1 MFASVATPALE
12 ETAQSGF
19 RAWRHVTHRESALES
34 ALGTDG
40 KKAGAMAI
48 DESSSFFSPWP
59 DRLRHSAII
68 LLTAAL
74 ALSVLVAFGELALAR
89 ACAVWA
95 CIAAAALVPW
105 RLHGAVNAREDV
117 RAVNPVETAAVS
129 AVVAGMPDPAVL
141 LDRAGRVIHLNAA
154 AAQLAPALRRNEL
167 AQFALRSPEIITALR
182 EAIATT
188 EPRRA
193 TYLDHVPVDRW
204 MELIIA
210 PVPVPTLFGGTDK
223 CMLMTFHDQTPLR
236 RVEEMRADFVANAS
250 HELRTPLAAL
260 SGFIDTL
267 QGPARDDAL
276 ARERFLGIMHTQ
288 ATRMARLI
296 DDLLSL
302 SRVELSAHVRPD
314 TSVDIVPIIRQVADG
329 LEPLARERQVAIEID
344 LPDTAETIAGDRE
357 ELLRVFENLIEN
369 ALKYGASGGK
379 VMVSLA
385 HASSGE
391 GAPEIRVKVRDFG
404 PGIAPE
410 HLPRLTERFY
420 RVDVGDSRS
429 QGGTGLGLS
438 LVKHILIRH
447 RGRLLIESVPRNGA
461 TFTACFPQA
470 KMSSST

>member
-1 MFASVATPALE
+1 
-12 ETAQSGF
+12 
-19 RAWRHVTHRESALES
+19 
-34 ALGTDG
+34 
-40 KKAGAMAI
+40 MAI
-48 DESSSFFSPWP
+48 DAPSSFFSPWP

-68 LLTAAL
+68 LLAAGLSL
-74 ALSVLVAFGELALAR
+74 AVLVVFGELSPIR
-89 ACAVWA
+89 AAAVFI

-105 RLHGAVNAREDV
+105 RLHDVVASREDV
-117 RAVNPVETAAVS
+117 RGINPVESAAVS
-129 AVVAGMPDPAVL
+129 AIVAGMPDPAVL

-154 AAQLAPALRRNEL
+154 AAQLAPALRKNEL

-188 EPRRA
+188 ETRRA

-204 MELIIA
+204 MELIIT

-267 QGPARDDAL
+267 QGPAKDDAR
-276 ARERFLGIMHTQ
+276 ARERFLGIMHAQ

-314 TSVDIVPIIRQVADG
+314 TLIDIVPIIRQVADE
-329 LEPLARERQVAIEID
+329 LEPLARERQVAIDID
-344 LPDTAETIAGDRE
+344 LPDTQVPIAGDRE
-357 ELLRVFENLIEN
+357 ELLRLFENLIEN

-379 VMVSLA
+379 VVVSLISA
-385 HASSGE
+385 ISGE
-391 GAPEIRVKVRDFG
+391 GVPEVRVMVRDFG

-420 RVDVGDSRS
+420 RVDVGDSRA

-438 LVKHILIRH
+438 LVKHIVNRH
-447 RGRLLIESVPRNGA
+447 RGRLLIESVPKSGA

-470 KMSSST
+470 RTPSAV

>member
-1 MFASVATPALE
+1 
-12 ETAQSGF
+12 
-19 RAWRHVTHRESALES
+19 
-34 ALGTDG
+34 
-40 KKAGAMAI
+40 MAI
-48 DESSSFFSPWP
+48 DDSTSSSAFAPWS
-59 DRLRHSAII
+59 DRLRRAAII
-68 LLTAAL
+68 LLAAGL
-74 ALSVLVAFGELALAR
+74 ALCALVLLAELSLAR
-89 ACAVWA
+89 AVAVFIV
-95 CIAAAALVPW
+95 IAAAALVPW
-105 RLHGAVNAREDV
+105 RLHNVVASRDDV
-117 RAVNPVETAAVS
+117 RGVNPVEAPAVS
-129 AVVAGMPDPAVL
+129 AVVSGMPDPAVL

-182 EAIATT
+182 EAIAST

-204 MELIIA
+204 MELIIT

-223 CMLMTFHDQTPLR
+223 CLLLTFHDQTPLR

-267 QGPARDDAL
+267 QGPARDDAK
-276 ARERFLGIMHTQ
+276 ARERFLGIMHAQ

-314 TSVDIVPIIRQVADG
+314 ASVDIVPIIRQVADG
-329 LEPLARERQVAIEID
+329 LEPLAAERQVAIEID
-344 LPDTAETIAGDRE
+344 LPETPVTIAGDRE
-357 ELLRVFENLIEN
+357 ELLRLFENLIEN
-369 ALKYGASGGK
+369 ALKYGASGGR
-379 VMVSLA
+379 VIVSLVRA
-385 HASSGE
+385 VSGE
-391 GAPEIRVKVRDFG
+391 GTPEVRVMVRDFG

-420 RVDVGDSRS
+420 RVDVGDSRA

-438 LVKHILIRH
+438 LVKHILNRH
-447 RGRLLIESVPRNGA
+447 RGRLLIESVPRKGA

-470 KMSSST
+470 KMPSAGQS

>member
-1 MFASVATPALE
+1 
-12 ETAQSGF
+12 
-19 RAWRHVTHRESALES
+19 
-34 ALGTDG
+34 
-40 KKAGAMAI
+40 MAI
-48 DESSSFFSPWP
+48 DESSSSFFSPWP

-68 LLTAAL
+68 LLAAGLAL
-74 ALSVLVAFGELALAR
+74 AVLVTFGELSLVR
-89 ACAVWA
+89 AAAVFI
-95 CIAAAALVPW
+95 CIGAAALVPW
-105 RLHGAVNAREDV
+105 RLHNAVASREDV
-117 RAVNPVETAAVS
+117 RGVNPVEAAAVS

-154 AAQLAPALRRNEL
+154 AAQLAPALRKNEL

-188 EPRRA
+188 ESRRA

-204 MELIIA
+204 MELIIT
-210 PVPVPTLFGGTDK
+210 PVPVPTLFGGIDK

-267 QGPARDDAL
+267 QGPARDDAK

-314 TSVDIVPIIRQVADG
+314 TLVDIVPIIRQVVDG
-329 LEPLARERQVAIEID
+329 LEPLAGDRQVAIDIQ
-344 LPDTAETIAGDRE
+344 LPDRPVVIAGDRE
-357 ELLRVFENLIEN
+357 ELLRLFENLIEN

-379 VMVSLA
+379 IIVSLTSA
-385 HASSGE
+385 MSGE
-391 GAPEIRVKVRDFG
+391 GLPEIRVMVRDFG

-420 RVDVGDSRS
+420 RVDVGDSRA

-438 LVKHILIRH
+438 LVKHIVNRH
-447 RGRLLIESVPRNGA
+447 RGRLLIESVPKNGA
-461 TFTACFPQA
+461 TFTACFPQLRSPA
-470 KMSSST
+470 AV

>member
-1 MFASVATPALE
+1 MAMDDSPASL
-12 ETAQSGF
+12 
-19 RAWRHVTHRESALES
+19 
-34 ALGTDG
+34 
-40 KKAGAMAI
+40 
-48 DESSSFFSPWP
+48 FSPWP

-68 LLTAAL
+68 LLAAGL
-74 ALSVLVAFGELALAR
+74 ALTVLVVFGGLSPIR
-89 ACAVWA
+89 AVAVFV

-105 RLHGAVNAREDV
+105 RLHDAVASREDIHG
-117 RAVNPVETAAVS
+117 VNPVETAAVS
-129 AVVAGMPDPAVL
+129 AIVAGMPDPAVL

-154 AAQLAPALRRNEL
+154 AAQLAPALRKNEL

-188 EPRRA
+188 ETRRA

-204 MELIIA
+204 MELIVT

-267 QGPARDDAL
+267 QGPAKDDAK
-276 ARERFLGIMHTQ
+276 ARERFLGIMHIQ

-314 TSVDIVPIIRQVADG
+314 TLVDIVPIIRQVADG
-329 LEPLARERQVAIEID
+329 LESLARERQVVIDMD
-344 LPDTAETIAGDRE
+344 LPDAPVAIAGDSE
-357 ELLRVFENLIEN
+357 ELLRAFENLIEN
-369 ALKYGASGGK
+369 ALKYGASGGR
-379 VMVSLA
+379 VIVSLTSA
-385 HASSGE
+385 ASAE
-391 GAPEIRVKVRDFG
+391 GTPEVRVMVRDFG

-420 RVDVGDSRS
+420 RVDVGDSRA

-438 LVKHILIRH
+438 LVKHIVNRH
-447 RGRLLIESVPRNGA
+447 RGRLLIESVPKNGA
-461 TFTACFPQA
+461 TFTACFPQVRTSA
-470 KMSSST
+470 ST

>member
-1 MFASVATPALE
+1 
-12 ETAQSGF
+12 
-19 RAWRHVTHRESALES
+19 
-34 ALGTDG
+34 
-40 KKAGAMAI
+40 MAI
-48 DESSSFFSPWP
+48 DDSHSSSFFAPWP

-68 LLTAAL
+68 LLAAGL
-74 ALSVLVAFGELALAR
+74 ALCALVLLADLSLAR
-89 ACAVWA
+89 AVAVFV

-105 RLHGAVNAREDV
+105 RLHDAVGSREEVGAAR
-117 RAVNPVETAAVS
+117 PVETAAVS
-129 AVVAGMPDPAVL
+129 AVVAGIPDPAVL

-154 AAQLAPALRRNEL
+154 AAQLAPALRKNEL
-167 AQFALRSPEIITALR
+167 AQFALRSPEIVTALR

-193 TYLDHVPVDRW
+193 SYLDQGPVDRW
-204 MELIIA
+204 MELVVT
-210 PVPVPTLFGGTDK
+210 PVPMPTTFGGTEK
-223 CMLMTFHDQTPLR
+223 CMLLTFHDQTPLR

-267 QGPARDDAL
+267 QGPAKEDTK
-276 ARERFLGIMHTQ
+276 ARERFLSIMHAQ

-302 SRVELSAHVRPD
+302 SRVELSAHVRPE
-314 TSVDIVPIIRQVADG
+314 SAVDIVPIIRQVADG
-329 LEPLARERQVAIEID
+329 LEPLARERQVEIEID
-344 LPDTAETIAGDRE
+344 LPTAPVVIAGDRE
-357 ELLRVFENLIEN
+357 ELLRLFENLIEN
-369 ALKYGASGGK
+369 ALKYGASGGR
-379 VMVSLA
+379 VIVSLKEA
-385 HASSGE
+385 AGAD
-391 GAPEIRVKVRDFG
+391 GAPEVRVMVRDFG

-420 RVDVGDSRS
+420 RVDVGDSRA

-438 LVKHILIRH
+438 LVKHILNRH

-470 KMSSST
+470 KPPAGP

>member
-1 MFASVATPALE
+1 
-12 ETAQSGF
+12 
-19 RAWRHVTHRESALES
+19 
-34 ALGTDG
+34 
-40 KKAGAMAI
+40 MAI
-48 DESSSFFSPWP
+48 DAPSSSFFSLWP

-68 LLTAAL
+68 LLAAGM
-74 ALSVLVAFGELALAR
+74 ALTVLVAFGELSPVPAA
-89 ACAVWA
+89 AVFI

-105 RLHGAVNAREDV
+105 RLHNAVASREDV
-117 RAVNPVETAAVS
+117 RGVNPVEAAAVS

-154 AAQLAPALRRNEL
+154 AAQLAPALRKNEL

-182 EAIATT
+182 EAIATS
-188 EPRRA
+188 ESRRA

-204 MELIIA
+204 MELIIT

-267 QGPARDDAL
+267 QGPAKDDAK
-276 ARERFLGIMHTQ
+276 ARERFLGIMHAQ

-314 TSVDIVPIIRQVADG
+314 TLVDIVPIIRQVADG
-329 LEPLARERQVAIEID
+329 LEPLAHERQVTVDID
-344 LPDTAETIAGDRE
+344 LPDTPVSIAGDRE
-357 ELLRVFENLIEN
+357 ELLRLFENLIEN

-379 VMVSLA
+379 VVVSLILA
-385 HASSGE
+385 TSGE
-391 GAPEIRVKVRDFG
+391 GVPEVRVMVRDFG

-420 RVDVGDSRS
+420 RVDVGDSRA

-438 LVKHILIRH
+438 LVKHIVNRH
-447 RGRLLIESVPRNGA
+447 RGRLLIESVPKNGA

-470 KMSSST
+470 KPPTGT

>member
-1 MFASVATPALE
+1 MAL
-12 ETAQSGF
+12 
-19 RAWRHVTHRESALES
+19 HES
-34 ALGTDG
+34 
-40 KKAGAMAI
+40 
-48 DESSSFFSPWP
+48 SSSFFSPWP
-59 DRLRHSAII
+59 DRLRHSAIV
-68 LLTAAL
+68 LLAAGL
-74 ALSVLVAFGELALAR
+74 ALSVLVALDELSLIRALA
-89 ACAVWA
+89 VFL

-105 RLHGAVNAREDV
+105 RLHDVAASREDT
-117 RAVNPVETAAVS
+117 RSVNPVEAGAVAAL
-129 AVVAGMPDPAVL
+129 VAGMPDPAVL

-154 AAQLAPALRRNEL
+154 AAQLAPALRKNEL

-204 MELIIA
+204 MELVIT

-223 CMLMTFHDQTPLR
+223 CMLMTFHDLTPLR

-267 QGPARDDAL
+267 QGPARDDPR

-314 TSVDIVPIIRQVADG
+314 TCVDLIPIIRQVADG
-329 LEPLARERQVAIEID
+329 LEALARERQVVIEIE
-344 LPDTAETIAGDRE
+344 LPETAVMIAGDRE
-357 ELLRVFENLIEN
+357 ELLRLFENLIEN
-369 ALKYGASGGK
+369 ALKYGASGGR
-379 VMVSLA
+379 VNVSLREA
-385 HASSGE
+385 ASGE
-391 GAPEIRVKVRDFG
+391 GASEIRVMVRDFG

-420 RVDVGDSRS
+420 RVDVGDSRA

-438 LVKHILIRH
+438 LVKHILNRH
-447 RGRLLIESVPRNGA
+447 RGRLLIESVPKNGA
-461 TFTACFPQA
+461 TFTACFPQVKTGSA
-470 KMSSST
+470 A

>member
-1 MFASVATPALE
+1 MR
-12 ETAQSGF
+12 G
-19 RAWRHVTHRESALES
+19 SAGNLKFLS
-34 ALGTDG
+34 MSMD
-40 KKAGAMAI
+40 
-48 DESSSFFSPWP
+48 DSPSSFFSPWP

-68 LLTAAL
+68 LIAAAL
-74 ALSVLVAFGELALAR
+74 ALSVVVIFGELSPLR
-89 ACAVWA
+89 AGAIFI

-105 RLHGAVNAREDV
+105 RLHDPSASREDV
-117 RAVNPVETAAVS
+117 DGVNPIETAAVS
-129 AVVAGMPDPAVL
+129 AIVAGMPDPAVL

-154 AAQLAPALRRNEL
+154 AAQLAPALRKNEL
-167 AQFALRSPEIITALR
+167 AQFALRSPEIVTALR

-188 EPRRA
+188 EARRT

-204 MELIIA
+204 MELIIT

-267 QGPARDDAL
+267 QGPAKDDPR
-276 ARERFLGIMHTQ
+276 ARERFLSIMHIQ

-314 TSVDIVPIIRQVADG
+314 TLADIVPIIRQVADG
-329 LEPLARERQVAIEID
+329 LEPLARERQVVIEID
-344 LPDTAETIAGDRE
+344 LPEAPVWIAGDRE
-357 ELLRVFENLIEN
+357 ELVRLFENLIEN

-379 VMVSLA
+379 VIVSLSTA
-385 HASSGE
+385 LSSD
-391 GAPEIRVKVRDFG
+391 GAPEARIMVRDFG

-420 RVDVGDSRS
+420 RVDVGDSRA

-438 LVKHILIRH
+438 LVKHIVNRH
-447 RGRLLIESVPRNGA
+447 RGRLLIESVLKNGA

-470 KMSSST
+470 KTPSPT

>member
-1 MFASVATPALE
+1 MALE
-12 ETAQSGF
+12 AP
-19 RAWRHVTHRESALES
+19 
-34 ALGTDG
+34 
-40 KKAGAMAI
+40 
-48 DESSSFFSPWP
+48 SSSSSSIFSPWP
-59 DRLRHSAII
+59 DRLRSAAFI
-68 LLTAAL
+68 LAVAAATL
-74 ALSVLVAFGELALAR
+74 AFLVFFDELSPLRAGVAFI
-89 ACAVWA
+89 

-105 RLHGAVNAREDV
+105 RLNTDTASRDDARTI
-117 RAVNPVETAAVS
+117 NPVEAAAVS

-154 AAQLAPALRRNEL
+154 AAELAPALRKNEL

-182 EAIATT
+182 EAIATS

-193 TYLDHVPVDRW
+193 TYTDHVPVDRW
-204 MELIIA
+204 MELVIS
-210 PVPVPTLFGGTDK
+210 PVPVPSNFGGTDR

-267 QGPARDDAL
+267 QGPAKDDAK
-276 ARERFLGIMHTQ
+276 ARERFLSIMHAQ

-314 TSVDIVPIIRQVADG
+314 TSIDIVPIIRQVADG
-329 LEPLARERQVAIEID
+329 LEALARERQVLVEID
-344 LPDTAETIAGDRE
+344 LPEDPVQIAGDRE
-357 ELLRVFENLIEN
+357 ELLRLFENLIEN

-379 VMVSLA
+379 VIVSLSSA
-385 HASSGE
+385 TSGE
-391 GAPEIRVKVRDFG
+391 GAPEIRVMVRDFG

-438 LVKHILIRH
+438 LVKHILNRH
-447 RGRLLIESVPRNGA
+447 RGRLLIESVPRHGA
-461 TFTACFPQA
+461 TFTACFPQPKA
-470 KMSSST
+470 GLSA

>member
-1 MFASVATPALE
+1 
-12 ETAQSGF
+12 
-19 RAWRHVTHRESALES
+19 
-34 ALGTDG
+34 
-40 KKAGAMAI
+40 MAI
-48 DESSSFFSPWP
+48 DAPSASSSFFSPWP

-68 LLTAAL
+68 LLAAGL
-74 ALSVLVAFGELALAR
+74 ALSVLVTFGELSLLR
-89 ACAVWA
+89 AAAVFF

-105 RLHGAVNAREDV
+105 RLHSVATSREDV
-117 RAVNPVETAAVS
+117 SASPVETAAVS

-193 TYLDHVPVDRW
+193 TYVDHVPVDRW
-204 MELIIA
+204 MELIIT
-210 PVPVPTLFGGTDK
+210 PVPVPTLFGGTEK

-267 QGPARDDAL
+267 QGPAKDDAK

-314 TSVDIVPIIRQVADG
+314 TLVDIVPIIRQVVDG
-329 LEPLARERQVAIEID
+329 LEPLARERQVTID
-344 LPDTAETIAGDRE
+344 IVLPETPVLIAGDRE
-357 ELLRVFENLIEN
+357 ELLRLFENLVEN

-379 VMVSLA
+379 VIVSLVVA
-385 HASSGE
+385 VSGE
-391 GAPEIRVKVRDFG
+391 GVPEVRVMVRDFG

-420 RVDVGDSRS
+420 RVDVGDSRA

-438 LVKHILIRH
+438 LVKHSVNRH
-447 RGRLLIESVPRNGA
+447 RGRLLIESVPKKGA

-470 KMSSST
+470 KAPSPAQNQVSSST

>member
-1 MFASVATPALE
+1 MALE
-12 ETAQSGF
+12 AP
-19 RAWRHVTHRESALES
+19 
-34 ALGTDG
+34 
-40 KKAGAMAI
+40 
-48 DESSSFFSPWP
+48 SSSSSLFSPWP
-59 DRLRHSAII
+59 DRLRHSAIV
-68 LLTAAL
+68 LLVAAS
-74 ALSVLVAFGELALAR
+74 ALSVLVMFDELSPLR
-89 ACAVWA
+89 ATAVFV

-105 RLHGAVNAREDV
+105 RLHPAVASREDV
-117 RAVNPVETAAVS
+117 RGVNPIETAAVS

-154 AAQLAPALRRNEL
+154 AAQLAPALRKNEL
-167 AQFALRSPEIITALR
+167 AQFALRSPEIIVALR

-193 TYLDHVPVDRW
+193 TYLDHAPVERW
-204 MELIIA
+204 MELMIT
-210 PVPVPTLFGGTDK
+210 PVPVPTAFGGVDK

-267 QGPARDDAL
+267 QGPAKDDAK
-276 ARERFLGIMHTQ
+276 ARERFLSIMHAQ

-314 TSVDIVPIIRQVADG
+314 TTVDIVPIIRQVADG
-329 LEPLARERQVAIEID
+329 LEPLARERQVDVEIA
-344 LPDTAETIAGDRE
+344 LPETQVLIAGDRE
-357 ELLRVFENLIEN
+357 ELLRLFENLIEN
-369 ALKYGASGGK
+369 ALKYGASGGR
-379 VMVSLA
+379 VIVSLA
-385 HASSGE
+385 TAASAE
-391 GAPEIRVKVRDFG
+391 GTPEVRVTVRDFG

-438 LVKHILIRH
+438 LVKHILNRH
-447 RGRLLIESVPRNGA
+447 RGRLLIESVPRQGA
-461 TFTACFPQA
+461 TFTACFPQPKTLVSA
-470 KMSSST
+470 

>member
-1 MFASVATPALE
+1 
-12 ETAQSGF
+12 
-19 RAWRHVTHRESALES
+19 
-34 ALGTDG
+34 
-40 KKAGAMAI
+40 MAI
-48 DESSSFFSPWP
+48 EAPSSNSISMWP

-68 LLTAAL
+68 LLAAGLAL
-74 ALSVLVAFGELALAR
+74 AVLVTFGELSPVR
-89 ACAVWA
+89 AAAVFV

-105 RLHGAVNAREDV
+105 RLHNVATSREDV
-117 RAVNPVETAAVS
+117 RGVNPVETAAVS

-154 AAQLAPALRRNEL
+154 AAQLAPALRKNEL
-167 AQFALRSPEIITALR
+167 AQFAVRSPEIIAALR

-188 EPRRA
+188 ETRRA

-204 MELIIA
+204 MELIVT
-210 PVPVPTLFGGTDK
+210 PVPVPTLFGGMDR

-267 QGPARDDAL
+267 QGPAKDDAK

-314 TSVDIVPIIRQVADG
+314 AVVDIVPIIRQVADG
-329 LEPLARERQVAIEID
+329 LELLARERQVAINIE
-344 LPDTAETIAGDRE
+344 LRE
-357 ELLRVFENLIEN
+357 ALLRLFENLIEN

-379 VMVSLA
+379 VVVSLTSA
-385 HASSGE
+385 MSGE
-391 GAPEIRVKVRDFG
+391 GMPEFRVMVRDFG

-410 HLPRLTERFY
+410 HLPR
-420 RVDVGDSRS
+420 
-429 QGGTGLGLS
+429 
-438 LVKHILIRH
+438 RH
-447 RGRLLIESVPRNGA
+447 H
-461 TFTACFPQA
+461 
-470 KMSSST
+470 

>member
-1 MFASVATPALE
+1 
-12 ETAQSGF
+12 
-19 RAWRHVTHRESALES
+19 
-34 ALGTDG
+34 
-40 KKAGAMAI
+40 MAI
-48 DESSSFFSPWP
+48 DESSSSFFSPWP

-68 LLTAAL
+68 LLAAGLAL
-74 ALSVLVAFGELALAR
+74 AVLVVFGELALVR
-89 ACAVWA
+89 AAAVFV
-95 CIAAAALVPW
+95 CIVAAALVPW
-105 RLHGAVNAREDV
+105 RLHDAVASREDV
-117 RAVNPVETAAVS
+117 RGVNPVEAAAVS

-141 LDRAGRVIHLNAA
+141 LDRAGRVLHLNAA
-154 AAQLAPALRRNEL
+154 AAQLAPALRKNEL

-188 EPRRA
+188 ETRRA

-204 MELIIA
+204 MELIIT

-267 QGPARDDAL
+267 QGPAKDDAK

-314 TSVDIVPIIRQVADG
+314 TLVDIVPIIRQVIDG

-344 LPDTAETIAGDRE
+344 LPELPVSIAGDRE
-357 ELLRVFENLIEN
+357 ELLRLFENLVEN

-379 VMVSLA
+379 VIVSLKEA
-385 HASSGE
+385 ISGE
-391 GAPEIRVKVRDFG
+391 GVPEVRVTVRDFG

-420 RVDVGDSRS
+420 RVDVGDSRA

-438 LVKHILIRH
+438 LVKHIVNRH
-447 RGRLLIESVPRNGA
+447 RGRLLIESVPKNGA
-461 TFTACFPQA
+461 TFTAAFPQM
-470 KMSSST
+470 KTSTTG